1 MPGSHDPSNYQL
13 PHQPLHKCMFQKSSY
28 YSTLNGVTNPYNCE
42 IDNVRYE
49 EIMKDSMLLYYILVF
64 SVHQEKISLI
74 YIDLLIIR
82 VH

>member
-49 EIMKDSMLLYYILVF
+49 EIMKGSMLLYYILVF